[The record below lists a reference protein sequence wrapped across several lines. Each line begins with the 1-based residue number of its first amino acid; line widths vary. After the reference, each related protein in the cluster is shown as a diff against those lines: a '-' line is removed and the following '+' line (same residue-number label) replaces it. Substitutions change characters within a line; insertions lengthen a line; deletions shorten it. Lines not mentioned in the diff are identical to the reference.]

1 MKIIQLE
8 PIGLKNEF
16 KKKIQDDFAQKGHE
30 ITFHE
35 TKPETDEEKTQR
47 AKEADILIISNL
59 PLNKNV
65 LTQCENLKMISVAF
79 AGVDHIDMDYCHKNN
94 ILVSNAADYSTISVA
109 ELTIS
114 MILSLYRRIVWG
126 DTRTRRSEERNNFLG
141 KELFGKTVGLIG
153 LGRIGQQVAKY
164 VQSFGCNTIAYNRS
178 QKNIPGVEQ
187 KSLTDVLQQ
196 SDIVSVH
203 IPLTSETKG
212 LLGEEEL
219 SSMKSDAIL
228 INTARGPIV
237 DYSALAERL
246 NHRQISGAAIDV
258 YEKEP
263 PIDENHPIL
272 SAPNTLLLP
281 HLGFAT
287 EEAIEKRSKII
298 IDNINKWLE
307 NEPQNVM

>member
-8 PIGLKNEF
+8 PIGIK
-16 KKKIQDDFAQKGHE
+16 DDFKEQIQQKFSQNGHE

-35 TKPETDEEKTQR
+35 TKPETDEEKIQR
-47 AKEADILIISNL
+47 AKEADILIVSNL
-59 PLNKNV
+59 PLKKNV
-65 LTQCENLKMISVAF
+65 LAQCKNLKMISVAF
-79 AGVDHIDMDYCHKNN
+79 AGVDHIDMEFCHNNN

-114 MILSLYRRIVWG
+114 MILSLYRRILWG
-126 DTRTRRSEERNNFLG
+126 DTRTRQSEGRSGFLG

-164 VQSFGCNTIAYNRS
+164 IQAFGCYTIAYNRT
-178 QKNIPGVEQ
+178 QKNIPGIEQ
-187 KSLTDVLQQ
+187 KSLKEILQQ
-196 SDIVSVH
+196 SDIISIHV
-203 IPLTSETKG
+203 PLTSETRG
-212 LLGEEEL
+212 LLGKEEL
-219 SSMKSDAIL
+219 TSMKNDAIL

-237 DYSALAERL
+237 DYSALAEIL
-246 NHRQISGAAIDV
+246 NKREIAGAALDV

-263 PIDENHPIL
+263 PIDQNHPIL

-307 NEPQNVM
+307 NNPQNVM

>member
-8 PIGLKNEF
+8 PIGIKDHFKEQIQQEF
-16 KKKIQDDFAQKGHE
+16 SQNGHE

-35 TKPETDEEKTQR
+35 TKPETDEEKIQR
-47 AKEADILIISNL
+47 AKEADILIVSNL
-59 PLNKNV
+59 PLKENV
-65 LTQCENLKMISVAF
+65 LAQCNNLKMISVAF
-79 AGVDHIDMDYCHKNN
+79 AGVDHIDMEFCHNNN

-114 MILSLYRRIVWG
+114 MILSLYRRILWG
-126 DTRTRRSEERNNFLG
+126 DTRTRQSEGRSGFLG

-164 VQSFGCNTIAYNRS
+164 IQAFGCYTIAYNRT
-178 QKNIPGVEQ
+178 QKNIPGIEQ
-187 KSLTDVLQQ
+187 KSLKEILQQ
-196 SDIVSVH
+196 SDIISIHV
-203 IPLTSETKG
+203 PLTSETRG
-212 LLGEEEL
+212 LLGKEEL
-219 SSMKSDAIL
+219 TSMKNDAIL

-237 DYSALAERL
+237 DYSALAEIL
-246 NHRQISGAAIDV
+246 NKREIAGAALDV

-263 PIDENHPIL
+263 PIDQNHPIL

-307 NEPQNVM
+307 NNPQNVM

>member
-8 PIGLKNEF
+8 PTGIKEDY
-16 KKKIQDDFAQKGHE
+16 KRQIQQDFSQKGHDV
-30 ITFHE
+30 TFYE
-35 TKPETDEEKTQR
+35 TKPETDEEKIQR
-47 AKEADILIISNL
+47 ATEADILILSNL
-59 PLNKNV
+59 PLKDNV
-65 LTQCENLKMISVAF
+65 LSKCKNLKMISVAF
-79 AGVDHIDMDYCHKNN
+79 AGVDHIDMEYCHNNN

-114 MILSLYRRIVWG
+114 MIFSLYRRIIWG
-126 DTRTRRSEERNNFLG
+126 DTRTRKSEGRNNFLG

-164 VQSFGCNTIAYNRS
+164 LQTLGCKTIAYNRS
-178 QKNIPGVEQ
+178 RKNIPGIEQ
-187 KSLTDVLQQ
+187 KSMKEVLQQ
-196 SDIVSVH
+196 SDIISIH
-203 IPLTSETKG
+203 IPLTKETKG
-212 LLGEEEL
+212 LLGKNEL
-219 SSMKSDAIL
+219 EWMKNDAIL

-237 DYSALAERL
+237 DYSALADLL
-246 NHRQISGAAIDV
+246 NNRQIAGAALDV

-263 PIDENHPIL
+263 PIDQNHPIL

-298 IDNINKWLE
+298 IDNINKWLD
-307 NEPQNVM
+307 NNPQNVM

>member
-8 PIGLKNEF
+8 PIGIK
-16 KKKIQDDFAQKGHE
+16 DDFKEQIQQDFSRKGHE
-30 ITFHE
+30 VIFHE
-35 TKPETDEEKTQR
+35 TKPENDEEKIQR
-47 AKEADILIISNL
+47 AKEADVIIVSNL
-59 PLNKNV
+59 PLKENV
-65 LTQCENLKMISVAF
+65 LAKCKKLKMISVAF
-79 AGVDHIDMDYCHKNN
+79 AGVDHIDMDFCHENN

-126 DTRTRRSEERNNFLG
+126 DNRTRRGEGRSYFLG

-164 VQSFGCNTIAYNRS
+164 LQTFGCNTIAYNRT
-178 QKNIPGVEQ
+178 QKSIPGVEQ
-187 KSLTDVLQQ
+187 KSLHEVLQQ
-196 SDIVSVH
+196 SDIVSIH
-203 IPLTSETKG
+203 IPLKNETKG
-212 LLGEEEL
+212 LLGKEEL
-219 SSMKSDAIL
+219 SLMNENAIL

-237 DYSALAERL
+237 DYAALAEML
-246 NHRQISGAAIDV
+246 NKKQISGAALDV

-263 PIDENHPIL
+263 PIDPNHPIL

-298 IDNINKWLE
+298 IDNIKKWLN
-307 NEPQNVM
+307 NEPQNII